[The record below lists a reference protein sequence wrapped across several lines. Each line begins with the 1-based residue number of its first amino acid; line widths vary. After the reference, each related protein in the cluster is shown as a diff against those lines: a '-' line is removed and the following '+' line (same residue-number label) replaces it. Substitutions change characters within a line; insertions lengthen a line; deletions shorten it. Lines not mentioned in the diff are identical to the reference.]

1 MEGSTPREREE
12 PNDNVLDL
20 RVARWRHDPFM
31 AEMLEIIE
39 KLSRCNEEERGWA
52 LIRMRTCLRA
62 AEKEAATGAKIEG

>member
-1 MEGSTPREREE
+1 MANEPGE

-39 KLSRCNEEERGWA
+39 KLSRYSEEEKGGLDTHEDLSAGR
-52 LIRMRTCLRA
+52 
-62 AEKEAATGAKIEG
+62 